1 MIYLDNAATTRLD
14 EDVINIMTNLIKNNY
29 GNASSTYKYGREAKK
44 IIEDARKTIAL
55 CINAKPEEII
65 FTSGGSE
72 SDNYAIK
79 GVMANVEGGE
89 IAISAIEHH
98 AVTNTAIAL
107 KNSQIKYIPVTN
119 EGIVEIETVLEN
131 INYNTKMISIML
143 VNNEVGTI
151 QNIKDLVAAVHKKNP
166 NCIFHTDAVQ
176 AIGHIPVDVKELGI
190 DLLSASAHKFNGPKG
205 IGFLYAKEGID
216 LFPLIN
222 GGEQERGKRAGTENI
237 ISIAGMATALSNN
250 IKQLDDNRKHILQL
264 KEYLLECLKQ
274 QHVKYTL
281 NSPQKYAIESCINI
295 CIDSVDAEG
304 LLNVLDINEIYVS
317 LGSACNSKEK
327 ERSHVL
333 KAMGVSDNK
342 IDSSLRITI
351 GKYNT
356 MQEMETVADVISKY
370 YKLCCYGN

>member
-151 QNIKDLVAAVHKKNP
+151 QNIKDLVAAVHKK
-166 NCIFHTDAVQ
+166 IQIVYF
-176 AIGHIPVDVKELGI
+176 ILM
-190 DLLSASAHKFNGPKG
+190 
-205 IGFLYAKEGID
+205 
-216 LFPLIN
+216 LF
-222 GGEQERGKRAGTENI
+222 
-237 ISIAGMATALSNN
+237 
-250 IKQLDDNRKHILQL
+250 
-264 KEYLLECLKQ
+264 
-274 QHVKYTL
+274 
-281 NSPQKYAIESCINI
+281 
-295 CIDSVDAEG
+295 
-304 LLNVLDINEIYVS
+304 
-317 LGSACNSKEK
+317 
-327 ERSHVL
+327 
-333 KAMGVSDNK
+333 
-342 IDSSLRITI
+342 
-351 GKYNT
+351 
-356 MQEMETVADVISKY
+356 
-370 YKLCCYGN
+370 KL